1 MSAADYSGWGV
12 SPGLI
17 VTIFGDNLGPA
28 ALTTAGPAEGGMASK
43 SIAETK
49 VLFDGVP
56 APLLYV
62 ASGQLGAIVPY
73 DVAGRDS
80 TQVQVEHR
88 GVRSF
93 PTEVPVLPSV
103 PGIFSLDNTGRGRGA
118 VLNQDGTINSP
129 GNAAAKGSVVSVYAT
144 GGGQTEPW
152 GVDGRITTTLLP
164 KPLIPVRVLVG
175 GVLGDVTYAGAA
187 PGFVAGLMQ
196 INVRIPSDVANGPAV
211 PVTLNIGDASS
222 PQLITISVQ

>member
-1 MSAADYSGWGV
+1 M
-12 SPGLI
+12 
-17 VTIFGDNLGPA
+17 
-28 ALTTAGPAEGGMASK
+28 
-43 SIAETK
+43 
-49 VLFDGVP
+49 
-56 APLLYV
+56 
-62 ASGQLGAIVPY
+62 
-73 DVAGRDS
+73 
-80 TQVQVEHR
+80 
-88 GVRSF
+88 
-93 PTEVPVLPSV
+93 
-103 PGIFSLDNTGRGRGA
+103 
-118 VLNQDGTINSP
+118 
-129 GNAAAKGSVVSVYAT
+129 SVYAT

-164 KPLIPVRVLVG
+164 KPLLPVRVSVG